1 MSNGRRGMT
10 AGRAGLLA
18 AVALACGAGSALAGD
33 PVTGDAATGAGAGRA
48 AAGKARPLPGLAPGA
63 TLSTETVHFADP
75 RRAPVRVMRGPRNP
89 ASPLPAPIPALRP
102 ATGRTE
108 IVSFGTGFAE
118 RVTVVRG
125 ITTSPGGAALA
136 APAAPTRIEK
146 ISFADPALPPVTVM
160 RGTVMRGIVSRDAFA
175 VDLFGPANSGELDRI
190 AFAVDGVE
198 SRHGADLRMWRPE
211 PGGPQGPM
219 QVSAAAAFDVGGGD
233 RFDLQQ
239 NRLLGRAYLAQ
250 MFRRYGNWSD
260 AVAAYNWGPGNL
272 DMWIA
277 GGRNPDRLPLETV
290 RYIARVLR
298 DAFITSAAAGR

>member
-1 MSNGRRGMT
+1 MT

-33 PVTGDAATGAGAGRA
+33 PATGDAATGAGAGRA

-89 ASPLPAPIPALRP
+89 ASPLPTSGSAPGPALGS
-102 ATGRTE
+102 AAGRTE
-108 IVSFGTGFAE
+108 IVSFGTGFAQH
-118 RVTVVRG
+118 VTVVRG
-125 ITTSPGGAALA
+125 MTV
-136 APAAPTRIEK
+136 PAASTRIEK
-146 ISFADPALPPVTVM
+146 ISFADPALPAV
-160 RGTVMRGIVSRDAFA
+160 TVMRGIVSRDAFA
-175 VDLFGPANSGELDRI
+175 VDLFGPANGGELDRI

-219 QVSAAAAFDVGGGD
+219 QVSARAAFDVGGGD
-233 RFDLQQ
+233 RFDMHQ

-260 AVAAYNWGPGNL
+260 ALAAYNWGPGNV

-290 RYIARVLR
+290 RYITRVLR
-298 DAFITSAAAGR
+298 DAFITSAAAAR

>member
-1 MSNGRRGMT
+1 MT

-18 AVALACGAGSALAGD
+18 AVALVCGVGSALAGD
-33 PVTGDAATGAGAGRA
+33 PATGDAAIGAGGGRA
-48 AAGKARPLPGLAPGA
+48 AAAKARPLPGLKPGA
-63 TLSTETVHFADP
+63 TLSAETVHFADP
-75 RRAPVRVMRGPRNP
+75 RSAPVRVMRGPRNP
-89 ASPLPAPIPALRP
+89 ASPLPPLGPAPGPA
-102 ATGRTE
+102 AGRTE
-108 IVSFGTGFAE
+108 IVSFGAGSAGQ
-118 RVTVVRG
+118 VTVLRG
-125 ITTSPGGAALA
+125 MTLPAAPA

-146 ISFADPALPPVTVM
+146 ISFADPALPAV
-160 RGTVMRGIVSRDAFA
+160 TVMRGIVSRDAFV
-175 VDLFGPANSGELDRI
+175 VDLFGPANGGELDRI

-233 RFDLQQ
+233 RFDMHQ

>member
-1 MSNGRRGMT
+1 MSNGRRGLT

-18 AVALACGAGSALAGD
+18 AVALACGVGAALAGD
-33 PVTGDAATGAGAGRA
+33 LASGPGA
-48 AAGKARPLPGLAPGA
+48 AAKARPLPGLKPGA
-63 TLSTETVHFADP
+63 TPSVETVHFADP

-89 ASPLPAPIPALRP
+89 ASPVPAPGPAVNP
-102 ATGRTE
+102 APGPTTGRTE
-108 IVSFGTGFAE
+108 IVSFGAGSVQQ
-118 RVTVVRG
+118 VTVARG
-125 ITTSPGGAALA
+125 ITASPAG
-136 APAAPTRIEK
+136 AAPTGPGAPTRVEK
-146 ISFADPALPPVTVM
+146 ISFADPALPAV
-160 RGTVMRGIVSRDAFA
+160 TVMRGIVSRDAVA
-175 VDLFGPANSGELDRI
+175 VDLFGPANGGELERI

-198 SRHGADLRMWRPE
+198 SRHGRDLRMWRPE

-219 QVSAAAAFDVGGGD
+219 QVSAAAALDVGGGD

-260 AVAAYNWGPGNL
+260 ALAAYNWGPGNVDL
-272 DMWIA
+272 WIA

-298 DAFITSAAAGR
+298 DAFITNAAAGL